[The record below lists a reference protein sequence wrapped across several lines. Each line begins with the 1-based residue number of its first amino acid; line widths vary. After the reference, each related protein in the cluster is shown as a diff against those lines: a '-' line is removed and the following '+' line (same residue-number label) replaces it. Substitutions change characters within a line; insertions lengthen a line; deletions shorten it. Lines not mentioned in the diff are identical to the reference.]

1 MEGWPLACCLLL
13 LPNVAPEADDD
24 IDTKEADTDDIDNS
38 DMEISAKFDS
48 VDRVADFFL
57 VAADV
62 FARMSATVD
71 VGACDKAYSS
81 PIRLVAWVPCMS
93 CLLTSTLSP
102 LH

>member
-13 LPNVAPEADDD
+13 LPNVATEADD
-24 IDTKEADTDDIDNS
+24 EADTTEADIEEIDDPDTERS
-38 DMEISAKFDS
+38 TKFDS

-57 VAADV
+57 VAANA

-71 VGACDKAYSS
+71 VGACDKAYNS
-81 PIRLVAWVPCMS
+81 PLRLAAWVPCMS
-93 CLLTSTLSP
+93 FLLTSTPVP